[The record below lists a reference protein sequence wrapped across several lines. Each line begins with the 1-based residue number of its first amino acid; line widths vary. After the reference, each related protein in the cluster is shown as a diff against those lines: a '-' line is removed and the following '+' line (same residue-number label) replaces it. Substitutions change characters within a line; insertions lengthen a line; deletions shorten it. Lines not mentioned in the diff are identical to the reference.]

1 MTDAAVP
8 RPGFTWPSRKL
19 VFGCIAVA
27 CFFIAWQAVF
37 LFIPFNSLFITKP
50 SLMFAALWRLTA
62 SGQLFFDLGASA
74 LPFVC
79 GLIGAVIV
87 GVPLGILMGWRVRVG
102 QTLDP
107 LMTALYAS
115 PLVALAP
122 LVVIFLGVGI
132 SGKAFIVFLLTVF
145 DFVFN
150 AYAGVRSVDPLLL
163 NVVRSFG
170 GGEKDLYVKVIFPSV
185 IPYIVAGARI
195 GVGRALVG
203 VLVGEFFAASE
214 GIGYGIVRF
223 GNFFALDSMFA
234 YILVVTVIAVV
245 LTQGIRWA
253 ERAAFPWRIG
263 Q

>member
-1 MTDAAVP
+1 MTDAAAP
-8 RPGFTWPSRKL
+8 RPGFPRPSRKL
-19 VFGCIAVA
+19 LLGCAAVV
-27 CFFIAWQAVF
+27 CFFIAWQAMF
-37 LFIPFNSLFITKP
+37 LFVHYNSLFITKP
-50 SLMFAALWRLTA
+50 SLMFAALWRLTV
-62 SGQLFFDLGASA
+62 SGQLFYDLGASA
-74 LPFVC
+74 APFIY
-79 GLIGAVIV
+79 GLVAAVIV

-102 QTLDP
+102 LSLDP

-132 SGKAFIVFLLTVF
+132 AGKAFIVFLLTVF

-170 GGEKDLYVKVIFPSV
+170 GSEKDLYVKVIFPSV
-185 IPYIVAGARI
+185 VPYIVAGARS

-214 GIGYGIVRF
+214 GVGYGIVRF

-234 YILVVTVIAVV
+234 YILVVTVLAVI

>member
-1 MTDAAVP
+1 MTDAAAP
-8 RPGFTWPSRKL
+8 RPHLALPSRKL
-19 VFGCIAVA
+19 LFGSAAVA
-27 CFFIAWQAVF
+27 SFFVAWQAVF

-50 SLMFAALWRLTA
+50 SLMFAALWRLTL
-62 SGQLFFDLGASA
+62 SGQLFYDLGASA
-74 LPFVC
+74 APFFY
-79 GLIGAVIV
+79 GLIAAVIV

-102 QTLDP
+102 LSLDP

-132 SGKAFIVFLLTVF
+132 PGKAFIVFLLTVF

-170 GGEKDLYVKVIFPSV
+170 GGEKDLYVKIIFPSV

-195 GVGRALVG
+195 GIGRALVG

-214 GIGYGIVRF
+214 GVGYGIVRF

-234 YILVVTVIAVV
+234 YILIVTILAVI

>member
-8 RPGFTWPSRKL
+8 RIVFARPSRRFL
-19 VFGCIAVA
+19 LGCAAVA
-27 CFFIAWQAVF
+27 SFFIVWQAAF
-37 LFIPFNSLFITKP
+37 LFVPLNSLFVTKP

-62 SGQLFFDLGASA
+62 SGQLFYDLSASA
-74 LPFVC
+74 APFAS
-79 GLIGAVIV
+79 GLIGAVVV

-102 QTLDP
+102 FALDP

-132 SGKAFIVFLLTVF
+132 GGKAFIVFLLTVF

-170 GGEKDLYVKVIFPSV
+170 GGEKDLYAKIIFPSV

-234 YILVVTVIAVV
+234 YILVVTVLAVL

-253 ERAAFPWRIG
+253 ERAAFPWRVG

>member
-1 MTDAAVP
+1 MTDAAAP
-8 RPGFTWPSRKL
+8 RPGFARPSRKFL
-19 VFGCIAVA
+19 FGCLAVA

-74 LPFVC
+74 APFVY
-79 GLIGAVIV
+79 GLVGAVIV

-102 QTLDP
+102 LTLDP

-132 SGKAFIVFLLTVF
+132 GGKAFIVFLLTVF
-145 DFVFN
+145 DFIFN

-170 GGEKDLYVKVIFPSV
+170 GGEKDLYAKVIFPSV

-214 GIGYGIVRF
+214 GVGYGIVRF

>member
-1 MTDAAVP
+1 MTDAAAP
-8 RPGFTWPSRKL
+8 RPPHALPSRKL
-19 VFGCIAVA
+19 LLGSAAVA
-27 CFFIAWQAVF
+27 SFFIAWQAAF
-37 LFIPFNSLFITKP
+37 LLVPYNSLFITKP
-50 SLMFAALWRLTA
+50 SLMFAALWRLTL
-62 SGQLFFDLGASA
+62 SGQLFYDLGASA
-74 LPFVC
+74 APFFY
-79 GLIGAVIV
+79 GLIAAVIV
-87 GVPLGILMGWRVRVG
+87 GVPLGILMGWRVRIG
-102 QTLDP
+102 LSLDP

-132 SGKAFIVFLLTVF
+132 PGKAFIVFLLTVF

-170 GGEKDLYVKVIFPSV
+170 GKEKDLYVKIIFPSV

-214 GIGYGIVRF
+214 GVGYGIVRF

-234 YILVVTVIAVV
+234 YILVVTVLAVI

>member
-1 MTDAAVP
+1 MTDTAAG
-8 RPGFTWPSRKL
+8 RPGFALPSRKL
-19 VFGCIAVA
+19 LLGSGAVA
-27 CFFIAWQAVF
+27 IFFIAWQAVF
-37 LFIPFNSLFITKP
+37 LFVPFNSLFITKP
-50 SLMFAALWRLTA
+50 SLMFAALWRLTL
-62 SGQLFFDLGASA
+62 SGQLFYDLGASA
-74 LPFVC
+74 APFFY
-79 GLIGAVIV
+79 GLIAAVIV
-87 GVPLGILMGWRVRVG
+87 GVPLGILMGWRARIG
-102 QTLDP
+102 LALDP

-132 SGKAFIVFLLTVF
+132 PGKAFIVFLLTVF

-185 IPYIVAGARI
+185 IPYIVAAARI

-214 GIGYGIVRF
+214 GVGYGIVRF

-234 YILVVTVIAVV
+234 YILVVTILAVI

>member
-1 MTDAAVP
+1 MTDAAAP
-8 RPGFTWPSRKL
+8 RPVLALPSRKL
-19 VFGCIAVA
+19 LIGCAAVTS
-27 CFFIAWQAVF
+27 FFVLWQAVF

-50 SLMFAALWRLTA
+50 SLMFAALWRLTL
-62 SGQLFFDLGASA
+62 SGQLFYDLGASA
-74 LPFVC
+74 APFFY
-79 GLIGAVIV
+79 GLLAAVIV
-87 GVPLGILMGWRVRVG
+87 GVPLGILMGWRARVG
-102 QTLDP
+102 LTLDP

-122 LVVIFLGVGI
+122 LVVIFLGVGVP
-132 SGKAFIVFLLTVF
+132 GKAFIVFLLTVF

-170 GGEKDLYVKVIFPSV
+170 GREKDLYVKVIFPSV
-185 IPYIVAGARI
+185 IPYIVAGARL

-214 GIGYGIVRF
+214 GVGYGIVRF

-234 YILVVTVIAVV
+234 YILVVTVLAVI

>member
-1 MTDAAVP
+1 MTDAAAP
-8 RPGFTWPSRKL
+8 RPHFALPSRKL
-19 VFGCIAVA
+19 LFGCAAVA
-27 CFFIAWQAVF
+27 SFFVAWQAVF
-37 LFIPFNSLFITKP
+37 LVVPYNSLFITKP

-74 LPFVC
+74 APFFY
-79 GLIGAVIV
+79 GLIAAVVI
-87 GVPLGILMGWRVRVG
+87 GVPLGILMGWRVRIG
-102 QTLDP
+102 LSLDP

-132 SGKAFIVFLLTVF
+132 PGKAFIVFLLTVF

-170 GGEKDLYVKVIFPSV
+170 GGEKDLYVKIIFPSV
-185 IPYIVAGARI
+185 VPYIVAGARI

-214 GIGYGIVRF
+214 GVGYGIVRF

-234 YILVVTVIAVV
+234 YILVVTVLAVI

>member
-1 MTDAAVP
+1 MTDAAAP
-8 RPGFTWPSRKL
+8 RPHLALPSRKL
-19 VFGCIAVA
+19 LFGSAAVA
-27 CFFIAWQAVF
+27 GFFIAWHAVF

-50 SLMFAALWRLTA
+50 SLMFAALWRLTL
-62 SGQLFFDLGASA
+62 SGQLFYDLGASA
-74 LPFVC
+74 APFFY
-79 GLIGAVIV
+79 GLIAAVIV

-102 QTLDP
+102 LTLDP

-132 SGKAFIVFLLTVF
+132 PGKAFIVFLLTVF

-170 GGEKDLYVKVIFPSV
+170 GKEKDLYVKIIFPSV

-214 GIGYGIVRF
+214 GVGYGIVRF

-234 YILVVTVIAVV
+234 YILVVTVLAVI

>member
-1 MTDAAVP
+1 MTDAAAP
-8 RPGFTWPSRKL
+8 RLGFARPSRKL
-19 VFGCIAVA
+19 LIGSVAVV

-37 LFIPFNSLFITKP
+37 LFIPYNSLFITKP
-50 SLMFAALWRLTA
+50 SLMFAALWRLTL

-74 LPFVC
+74 APFFY
-79 GLIGAVIV
+79 GLIAAVVV
-87 GVPLGILMGWRVRVG
+87 GVPLGIVMGWRVRVG
-102 QTLDP
+102 QALDP

-132 SGKAFIVFLLTVF
+132 GGKAFIVFLLTVF

-170 GGEKDLYVKVIFPSV
+170 GGEKDLYAKVIFPSV
-185 IPYIVAGARI
+185 IPYIVAGGRI
-195 GVGRALVG
+195 GVGRALIG
-203 VLVGEFFAASE
+203 VLIGEFFAASE
-214 GIGYGIVRF
+214 GVGYGIVRF

-253 ERAAFPWRIG
+253 ERAGFPWRIG

>member
-1 MTDAAVP
+1 MTDTAAP
-8 RPGFTWPSRKL
+8 RPHFALPSRKL
-19 VFGCIAVA
+19 IFGSAAVA
-27 CFFIAWQAVF
+27 SFFVAWQAAF

-50 SLMFAALWRLTA
+50 SLMFAALWRLTL
-62 SGQLFFDLGASA
+62 SGQLFYDLGASA
-74 LPFVC
+74 APFFY
-79 GLIGAVIV
+79 GLIAAVIV
-87 GVPLGILMGWRVRVG
+87 GVPLGILMGWRVRIG
-102 QTLDP
+102 LSLDP

-132 SGKAFIVFLLTVF
+132 PGKAFIVFLLTVF

-214 GIGYGIVRF
+214 GVGYGIVRF

-234 YILVVTVIAVV
+234 YILVVTILAVI

>member
-1 MTDAAVP
+1 MTDAAAP
-8 RPGFTWPSRKL
+8 RPGFALPSRKL
-19 VFGCIAVA
+19 LLGCIAVA
-27 CFFIAWQAVF
+27 SFFVAWQAVF
-37 LFIPFNSLFITKP
+37 LFVPFNSLFITKP
-50 SLMFAALWRLTA
+50 SLMFAALWRLA
-62 SGQLFFDLGASA
+62 SSGQLFYDLGASA
-74 LPFVC
+74 APFIY
-79 GLIGAVIV
+79 GLVAAVIV
-87 GVPLGILMGWRVRVG
+87 GVPLGIIMGWRARVG
-102 QTLDP
+102 LTLDP

-132 SGKAFIVFLLTVF
+132 PGKAFIVFLLTVF

-170 GGEKDLYVKVIFPSV
+170 GSEKDLYVKVIFPSV

-214 GIGYGIVRF
+214 GVGYGIVRF

-234 YILVVTVIAVV
+234 YILVVTVLAVI

>member
-1 MTDAAVP
+1 MTDAAAP
-8 RPGFTWPSRKL
+8 RSGFAWPSRKL
-19 VFGCIAVA
+19 LFGGAAVIA
-27 CFFIAWQAVF
+27 FFIAWQTVF
-37 LFIPFNSLFITKP
+37 LFVPFNSLFITKP
-50 SLMFAALWRLTA
+50 SLMFAALWRLTV

-74 LPFVC
+74 APFIY
-79 GLIGAVIV
+79 GLLGAVIV
-87 GVPLGILMGWRVRVG
+87 GVPLGILMGWRVRIG
-102 QTLDP
+102 LTLDP

-132 SGKAFIVFLLTVF
+132 GGKAFIVFLLTVF

-195 GVGRALVG
+195 GVGRALIG
-203 VLVGEFFAASE
+203 VLIGEFFAASE
-214 GIGYGIVRF
+214 GVGYGIVRF

-234 YILVVTVIAVV
+234 YILVVTVLAVI

>member
-1 MTDAAVP
+1 MTDAAIP
-8 RPGFTWPSRKL
+8 RPGFPRPSRKFL
-19 VFGCIAVA
+19 LGCLAVIA
-27 CFFIAWQAVF
+27 FFVAWQAAF
-37 LFIPFNSLFITKP
+37 LVVPYNELFITKP
-50 SLMFAALWRLTA
+50 TLMFAALWRLTK

-74 LPFVC
+74 APFAY
-79 GLIGAVIV
+79 GLIGAVVV
-87 GVPLGILMGWRVRVG
+87 GVPLGIVMGWRQRVG
-102 QTLDP
+102 QALDP

-122 LVVIFLGVGI
+122 LVVIFLGVGVG
-132 SGKAFIVFLLTVF
+132 GKAFIVFLLTIF
-145 DFVFN
+145 DFMFN

-170 GGEKDLYVKVIFPSV
+170 GKEKDLYVKIIFPSV

-195 GVGRALVG
+195 GVGRALIG
-203 VLVGEFFAASE
+203 VLIGEFFAASE

-234 YILVVTVIAVV
+234 YILVVTLIAVA

-253 ERAAFPWRIG
+253 ERTAFPWRIG
-263 Q
+263 